1 MTDRLEAFKGRL
13 ALVTGAGDGIGRM
26 LARTFAAHGMR
37 VAVLDIREDAARDVA
52 AEIGGGAIALVAD
65 VSERTSVVAVA
76 DRLKAAGESL
86 ALLWINAGVG
96 AGSSLL
102 DGSPRA
108 VEWVYGV
115 NVLGAI
121 WTAQAFVPLM
131 TDTNLPRHVGITASS
146 AAIVSPAAPLTLYAA
161 SKHATLGVAEAL
173 REELMPR
180 GIGATILCPGLLN
193 TNIWDAAR
201 ARPQRFGGER
211 RADAAVAGRWHSAQS
226 PDVMVDAIVAR
237 VDAGGGY
244 VVAYTQHD
252 TPLAFAERTGAIRAG
267 FVDLCA
273 DEH

>member
-1 MTDRLEAFKGRL
+1 MMDRLESFKGRL

-26 LARTFAAHGMR
+26 LAHTCAACGMR
-37 VAVLDIREDAARDVA
+37 VAVLDIREDAARSVA
-52 AEIGGGAIALVAD
+52 AEIGDGAIALVAD
-65 VSERTSVVAVA
+65 VSERNSLVAAA
-76 DRLKAAGESL
+76 DRLKAETQGL

-121 WTAQAFVPLM
+121 WTAQSFVPLM
-131 TDTNLPRHVGITASS
+131 TDANGPRHVGITASS

-173 REELMPR
+173 REELTPR
-180 GIGATILCPGLLN
+180 GIGTTILCPGLLN

-211 RADAAVAGRWHSAQS
+211 RADAANAGRWHAAQS
-226 PDVMVDAIVAR
+226 PDVMADAIIAR
-237 VDAGGGY
+237 IAAGGGY
-244 VVAYTQHD
+244 VVAYTQRD
-252 TPLAFAERTGAIRAG
+252 TPPAFAERTAAIRAG
-267 FVDLCA
+267 FVDLCS
-273 DEH
+273 DES